1 MRYDDNLAYDYDY
14 YDDYYYTRERVSKVK
29 NTKKRKKRI
38 SEKEKRHT
46 ELKRERAVKRW
57 GLLKK
62 TVYVIILC
70 ASASFMITKYVE
82 LDAIDKQVRNL
93 KNEVETMRSST
104 SQKIIEMEQGIDLDY
119 IEKQATDKLDMK
131 RPEKYQQ
138 IYVDVKR
145 DDVTEVTAREAEGFK
160 KRAGELIDSIKR
172 NIVDH
177 FSIR

>member
-1 MRYDDNLAYDYDY
+1 MRYDNLAYNYDY
-14 YDDYYYTRERVSKVK
+14 AEYDYRRERVSEV
-29 NTKKRKKRI
+29 KKRKRKKGISDKQKQELQMKKEEAAKRLWL
-38 SEKEKRHT
+38 
-46 ELKRERAVKRW
+46 LKR
-57 GLLKK
+57 
-62 TVYVIILC
+62 TCYVVVLC

-82 LDAIDKQVRNL
+82 LDAVDKQVKSL
-93 KNEVETMRSST
+93 SNEVETMRSST

-119 IEKQATDKLDMK
+119 IEKQATTRLNMK

-160 KRAGELIDSIKR
+160 TRVSELIDKIKT
-172 NIVDH
+172 NIIDH